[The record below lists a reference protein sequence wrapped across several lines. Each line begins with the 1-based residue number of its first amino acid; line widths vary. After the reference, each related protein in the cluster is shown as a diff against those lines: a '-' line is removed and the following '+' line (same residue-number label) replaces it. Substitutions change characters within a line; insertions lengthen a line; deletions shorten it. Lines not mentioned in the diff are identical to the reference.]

1 MKRNLIFGTEYAF
14 IQFVISLLDKDE
26 KCEQEYRMADDRY
39 VSDLF
44 LPKGCKALE
53 MPKNTVIEYKRIL
66 RFDTVY
72 KYRQLFDNIQKDT
85 EIQYHFYLVYAEST
99 IPQERIEQYNS
110 ANFKSL
116 NEKTFSGFRKPKPL
130 EGDWKKKR
138 DDLINKANAAICTSK
153 VCLILGAGVSID
165 AGLPNWNDL
174 LKSLLENLSYKKR
187 GTMLSKEHALCI
199 EEHCFRSSIVMARYI
214 IDGLLDCKPEERN
227 RKIVELLFNILW
239 QKYDSKLPKP
249 LLDAIVTVIARWRQS
264 IESIITYNYDDLLEQ
279 ELNKQGVN
287 YFSAGEYSHGNLGSI
302 PIYHVHGIVPQN
314 LNGGNSVV
322 PIAVLCEDEYH
333 ELYKQAYHWSNV
345 EQLHALMRCTC
356 IFIGCSMGD
365 PNLRRMLDMA
375 NSKEQRHFVF
385 LNRKEFSFC
394 SEHGNEEN
402 LQIQEKV
409 MNNMGLNVIWF
420 ENFQELPRLIRDVFR

>member
-1 MKRNLIFGTEYAF
+1 MKQNLIFGNEYAF
-14 IQFVISLLDKDE
+14 IQFVIGLLDKDE
-26 KCEQEYRMADDRY
+26 IFKQEYSMADGRY
-39 VSDLF
+39 VSDLY
-44 LPKGCKALE
+44 LPKGCKALGMHE
-53 MPKNTVIEYKRIL
+53 NTVIEYKRIL
-66 RFDTVY
+66 RFDTLY
-72 KYRQLFDNIQKDT
+72 KYKRLFDSIQKDAK
-85 EIQYHFYLVYAEST
+85 IQYHFYLVYAEST
-99 IPQERIEQYNS
+99 IPQESIEQYDS
-110 ANFKSL
+110 DDFKSL
-116 NEKTFSGFRKPKPL
+116 DEKIFSGIRKHKPL
-130 EGDWKKKR
+130 EEDWKKKR
-138 DDLINKANAAICTSK
+138 EDLINKANAAIRTSK

-174 LKSLLENLSYKKR
+174 LKSLLENLSSKRR
-187 GTMLSKEHALCI
+187 GTKLSKEHALCI

-214 IDGLLDCKPEERN
+214 IDGLMDCKREERN
-227 RKIVELLFNILW
+227 RKIVELLSNILW
-239 QKYDSKLPKP
+239 QKYDPTLPKP
-249 LLDAIVTVIARWRQS
+249 LLDAIVTVIAKWWQS

-279 ELNKQGVN
+279 ELSKQGVN
-287 YFSAGEYSHGNLGSI
+287 YFSAGEYSHGNLGSL

-314 LNGGNSVV
+314 LKGGNSVV

-402 LQIQEKV
+402 LQIQEKI

-420 ENFQELPRLIRDVFR
+420 ESFQELPRLIREISR